1 MVGKGS
7 TLVDMSLCTGER
19 IFGSVFGKSSRRVCK
34 GRKKKVRRMCRAF
47 NADGWSRKRAGTM
60 SPQQRTSK
68 RIFQMEEH
76 LWIN

>member
-7 TLVDMSLCTGER
+7 TLVDMSYSTSYR
-19 IFGSVFGKSSRRVCK
+19 IFDAVCDRPSRRFFK

-47 NADGWSRKRAGTM
+47 SADGWSRKKAGAM

-68 RIFQMEEH
+68 FIFQMEEH